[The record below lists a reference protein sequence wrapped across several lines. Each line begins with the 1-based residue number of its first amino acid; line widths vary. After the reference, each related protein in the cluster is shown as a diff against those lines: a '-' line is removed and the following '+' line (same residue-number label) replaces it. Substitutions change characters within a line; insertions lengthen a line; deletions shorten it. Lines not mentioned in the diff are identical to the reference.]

1 MKKFDKKTLLAL
13 GAGLGAALIATF
25 LFAMID
31 AFNEPKQMQKKLV
44 EVRVLKALQDIH
56 EGTEL
61 TPEMVAYTTVPA
73 HTVSDDVIVDLVQ
86 VANLKTARPVSA
98 EAVLNKSDFEQNATK
113 TTIPK
118 GQVAMSLQIDTVS
131 GVTWQLKAGD
141 FVDIIG
147 VLRPT
152 EPRDRRGNIATVQLQ
167 AIRVLSIE
175 PPKQKKDQPIATN
188 EKGTI
193 TLLMTPKQAQEL
205 MLVSTAGNYSLAL
218 RGVGDDT
225 EHEIKPLSDAEII
238 AQKAAS
244 KKIKRPKQIAVRNR
258 LQVVEVK

>member
-1 MKKFDKKTLLAL
+1 MKKFDKKTILAL
-13 GAGLGAALIATF
+13 VAGLGAALIATS

-61 TPEMVAYTTVPA
+61 APEMVAYTTVPA

-86 VANLKTARPVSA
+86 VANLKTVKPVSA

-152 EPRDRRGNIATVQLQ
+152 ESRDR
-167 AIRVLSIE
+167 
-175 PPKQKKDQPIATN
+175 PIATN
-188 EKGTI
+188 QKGTI

-225 EHEIKPLSDAEII
+225 EHEIKPLSDSEII
-238 AQKAAS
+238 AQKAAP